1 MLLSAG
7 LKKLVSSLNQQET
20 LNGEVVENIISKMH
34 ISAGDLKSYTDFG
47 HPAKISYGR
56 RTVFENS
63 RFKILV
69 ISWIPGDSTAIHNH
83 GSSDWGCILH
93 FGKTVHRIYEF
104 RDRWLSLSSAKLFDH
119 GDVCLL
125 DSSLI
130 HLMGNAGLQGTVSL
144 HIYGKHLL
152 PTLEDDLA
160 TVYQPERKKL
170 IKTQGEAYLQLDR
183 SSVKGE
189 QRFTSI
195 DQDTLLDYLTLVK
208 PFYQRNENQE
218 MLQRISNL
226 MCQPLLFFKPEPIN
240 I

>member
-1 MLLSAG
+1 MYLTPKLQELVTLLSYED
-7 LKKLVSSLNQQET
+7 SLC
-20 LNGEVVENIISKMH
+20 GEVVEAILSKMH

-47 HPAKISYGR
+47 HPAEISYGR
-56 RTVFENS
+56 KTVYENS

-69 ISWIPGDSTAIHNH
+69 ISWIPGDYTAIHNH

-93 FGKTVHRIYEF
+93 FGKTIHRIYEF
-104 RDRWLSLSSAKLFDH
+104 RDRWLSLSSARLFDH
-119 GDVCLL
+119 GDVCVL

-130 HLMGNAGLQGTVSL
+130 HLMGNAGIQGTVSL

-160 TVYQPERKKL
+160 TVYQPERKIL

-183 SSVKGE
+183 NSVKGE

-208 PFYQRNENQE
+208 PFYQRNENRE
-218 MLQRISNL
+218 MLQRISHF
-226 MCQPLLFFKPEPIN
+226 MSQPQLFF
-240 I
+240 